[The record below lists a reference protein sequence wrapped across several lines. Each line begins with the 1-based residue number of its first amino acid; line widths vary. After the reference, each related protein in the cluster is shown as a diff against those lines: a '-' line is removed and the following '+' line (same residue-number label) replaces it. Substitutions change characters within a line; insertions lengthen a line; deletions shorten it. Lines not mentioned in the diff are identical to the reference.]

1 MTYWVIDASLAVNT
15 VLSISDSLLSFWDR
29 ADREQII
36 PCAPRLW
43 MSETTSALRSF
54 LFQKYITS
62 EEAEQALRTIH
73 GLQVEIIDEDEELC
87 LRALELA
94 GKLNQ
99 SKAYDAI
106 YLALAEKLVANFW
119 TADER
124 LANRCQKDLNL
135 TWVHS
140 ITELRQ
146 AGGPKP

>member
-1 MTYWVIDASLAVNT
+1 
-15 VLSISDSLLSFWDR
+15 
-29 ADREQII
+29 
-36 PCAPRLW
+36 
-43 MSETTSALRSF
+43 
-54 LFQKYITS
+54 
-62 EEAEQALRTIH
+62 
-73 GLQVEIIDEDEELC
+73 VEIIDEDEELC

-94 GKLNQ
+94 GKLSQ

-146 AGGPKP
+146 AGDPKP